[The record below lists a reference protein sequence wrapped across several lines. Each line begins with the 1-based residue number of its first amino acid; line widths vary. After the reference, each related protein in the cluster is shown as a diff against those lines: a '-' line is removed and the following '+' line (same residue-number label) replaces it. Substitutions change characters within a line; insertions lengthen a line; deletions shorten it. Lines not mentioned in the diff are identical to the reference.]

1 MMDAPR
7 LRALI
12 VPSSDAESKFLV
24 GVLEDHGDQPVVA
37 GNAQEALSQLAL
49 APFEVAFISLAL
61 PRGDGLAIV
70 HHVRALHP
78 DVDVIVVA
86 SANEIQDTVHAHA
99 LGVLHSVLHPLT
111 GDSVLVAIDR
121 ARERRLL
128 AAERARLADEGALSR
143 RRTAT
148 YARCAAFVAET
159 DLGRVARL
167 VLDACAGEIDLDEG
181 VAYVAT
187 SSGSFV
193 ETARVGHLVKLPTT
207 LDDSDIATIDPT
219 SLVEERGERIRL
231 ALLGDSELVGV
242 IDLAPRPGER
252 SRAVRE
258 GLEVVAGLATA
269 AFQATRKV
277 DAIARAGI
285 KDPETSAYTFT
296 FFGEVAGREID
307 RASRFGRR
315 FSLLTVAIDGLEA
328 STDLAADARTEL
340 RRVMTDAILSSV
352 KDSDVVARV
361 EDDEYYV
368 LLPETSLLGALAARR
383 RIASGISKL
392 EDLDRFGVP
401 HRLVARAGIASFPT
415 DANDL
420 GRLLRTSRR
429 RTDRDEHV
437 RERLL
442 DLAEHGFFPTV
453 DAFAR
458 SAPSSH
464 RDAEIAG
471 AVVRIT
477 RAGLARLGSTLTS
490 DSLAAGV
497 PCVVYVA
504 GDDDLEESVASAIEA
519 STSTCVRAWAIG
531 SRVERATNIRLHV
544 DDIRADG
551 HAVFLML
558 GDLGGYALVGYVEE
572 DGMLRAFHTSNVDL
586 VDALVASLQSE
597 YHLQPEVGE

>member
-1 MMDAPR
+1 MESPR

-12 VPSSDAESKFLV
+12 VPSSDAESKFLC
-24 GVLEDHGDQPVVA
+24 GVLEDHGDLPLVA
-37 GNAQEALSQLAL
+37 NGAQEALSQLAL
-49 APFEVAFISLAL
+49 APFEVVFVSLAL

-78 DVDVIVVA
+78 EVDVIVVA

-99 LGVLHSVLHPLT
+99 LGVIHSVLHPLT
-111 GDSVLVAIDR
+111 GDAVLVAVDR
-121 ARERRLL
+121 AREKRML
-128 AAERARLADEGALSR
+128 AAERARLADEGASSR

-159 DLGRVARL
+159 DPGRVARL
-167 VLDACAGEIDLDEG
+167 VLDACAGEIELDEG

-187 SSGSFV
+187 ATGSFV
-193 ETARVGHLVKLPTT
+193 ETARVGHVVRLPTT
-207 LDDSDIATIDPT
+207 LDDSEIAAIDPT

-231 ALLGDSELVGV
+231 VLLGDSELVGV
-242 IDLAPRPGER
+242 IDLAPSPGPR
-252 SRAVRE
+252 SPAVRE

-307 RASRFGRR
+307 RAARFGRR

-328 STDLAADARTEL
+328 SIDLAADARTEM
-340 RRVMTDAILSSV
+340 RRVITDAILASV

-383 RIASGISKL
+383 RIAAGIAKL
-392 EDLDRFGVP
+392 DDLSRFGVP
-401 HRLVARAGIASFPT
+401 QGLIARAGIASFPT

-442 DLAEHGFFPTV
+442 DLAEHGFYPTV
-453 DAFAR
+453 DAFVR
-458 SAPSSH
+458 SAASSS

-471 AVVRIT
+471 AVVT
-477 RAGLARLGSTLTS
+477 MSRAGLARLGATLTS

-504 GDDDLEESVASAIEA
+504 GDDDLEESVSSAIEA
-519 STSTCVRAWAIG
+519 SSSTGVRAWAIG
-531 SRVERATNIRLHV
+531 SRTERATRIRLRV
-544 DDIRADG
+544 EDPRADG
-551 HAVFLML
+551 HVVFLML
-558 GDLGGYALVGYVEE
+558 GDLGGYALVGVAGEGE
-572 DGMLRAFHTSNVDL
+572 RLRVFHTSNVDL